1 MNREQ
6 KRAAKFKRGLSY
18 TPHGTRATENDLA
31 HNRIAHA
38 LVRVRIMD
46 EVLQLRTRAGI
57 HAYMGSDAA
66 QVADTM
72 GRLVFTVAHAAGLH
86 GLGDTPEA
94 RILLGTANALGDVAA
109 TPAALEQQR
118 AAITS
123 GLAAIERLLPQ
134 LAENSLATGALELQY
149 QLRRGDVGTASVE
162 RALRP
167 ELAMSAHVEA
177 CGV

>member
-6 KRAAKFKRGLSY
+6 KRAAKFKHGQRY
-18 TPHGTRATENDLA
+18 TPHGTRVTENDLA
-31 HNRIAHA
+31 HNRIAQA
-38 LVRVRIMD
+38 LVRARIMD
-46 EVLQLRTRAGI
+46 EVLQLRTRASI
-57 HAYMGSDAA
+57 HAYTGNDVNHMAEA
-66 QVADTM
+66 M

-109 TPAALEQQR
+109 TPAMLEQQR
-118 AAITS
+118 GAIIS
-123 GLAAIERLLPQ
+123 GLATIERMLPRLSESA
-134 LAENSLATGALELQY
+134 LAAGALELQY
-149 QLRRGDVGTASVE
+149 LLQRGDLGTARVE

-167 ELAMSAHVEA
+167 ELAASADVEA